1 MKSNMFGI
9 LFSVVTLLTWSL
21 SAMENV
27 DEVSLHSAAAK
38 GDLESVE
45 LLLDKS
51 QNNAKQ
57 SWTVWA
63 FGGVQAIDEQ
73 NSEGKTALH
82 CAALAGRDEVV
93 TVLLDR
99 GAQTDLQDNSK
110 RTALHCAA
118 LAGSDEVVTVLLDR
132 GAQVDV
138 LDDNGDTPLHC
149 AACNDK
155 VEVARLLLERGAQ
168 ANMLKAFTL
177 LLKQKVQNDSDNNK
191 GQNKEQRPLLGIFSQ
206 EEILK
211 VFCKLKPVSERKL
224 KPKEEELTF
233 QKVIEAGRKALK
245 SADERTFES
254 KEHELMFRQ
263 ISMME
268 NRGNQSE

>member
-9 LFSVVTLLTWSL
+9 LFSVVTLLTCSL
-21 SAMENV
+21 SAMENI
-27 DEVSLHSAAAK
+27 DEVSLHGAAAK
-38 GDLESVE
+38 GDLESVKS
-45 LLLDKS
+45 LLDKS

-57 SWTVWA
+57 SWTAWI

-73 NSEGKTALH
+73 NSEGQTALH
-82 CAALAGRDEVV
+82 CAALAGSDEVV

-138 LDDNGDTPLHC
+138 LDDSGDTPLHC

-177 LLKQKVQNDSDNNK
+177 LLKQKVQNDSDNNNR
-191 GQNKEQRPLLGIFSQ
+191 QNKEQRPLLGVFSQ

-211 VFCKLKPVSERKL
+211 VFCKLKPFNERKL

-233 QKVIEAGRKALK
+233 QKIIEAGRKALK

-254 KEHELMFRQ
+254 KEHELTFRQ

-268 NRGNQSE
+268 SRGNQSE